1 MQLAVNL
8 IWIKYD
14 EDNSGDLD
22 FEEAKSF
29 MTEVMTNMDGN
40 FVLSEKRFKQHFDKY
55 DID

>member
-1 MQLAVNL
+1 VQLAVNL